1 VPAATVIV
9 RSVTTGAE
17 RKLETNSSGIYT
29 AYSLPVGQY
38 EIEVSLAGFKKSTR
52 SGIQLNVADQLAIN
66 FTLQVG
72 NAAESV
78 EVVASTPDIQTEKAD
93 VSHVVSEKQMTD
105 LAVNGRTFTLLQ
117 QLLPGASR
125 MTGDEGGTGFSSSK
139 GFSINGGRQDSTGFL
154 IDGVE
159 NTDMGNGVGLMTS
172 PGMETIGE
180 FKMQTANYS
189 AEYGTAGGANM
200 LVVTRSGTKDF
211 HGAAYEFLRNDALD
225 ARYFFAGDKPILRY
239 NNFGY
244 RIGGP
249 AFIPKLYNR
258 NRNKTFFFFAQE
270 WRRKRTQVPTWRP
283 LRLRICATG
292 ISPRKPCARG

>member
-1 VPAATVIV
+1 MSMSDGRRCALPFPILVFLCAAVSAGAQTTGVITGTVTDPTGAVAPGATVIV
-9 RSVTTGAE
+9 RSFTTGAE
-17 RKLETNSSGIYT
+17 RKLQTNSSGIYN

-38 EIEVSLAGFKKSTR
+38 EIEVTLAGFKKSTH
-52 SGIQLNVADQLAIN
+52 SGIQLNVADQLPIN

-72 NAAESV
+72 NATESV
-78 EVVASTPDIQTEKAD
+78 EVVASTPDVQTEKAD

-125 MTGDEGGTGFSSSK
+125 IVGDEGGTGFNSEK
-139 GFSINGGRQDSTGFL
+139 GFSINGGREDSTGFL

-172 PGMETIGE
+172 PGLETIGE

-200 LVVTRSGTKDF
+200 LVVTRTGTKI
-211 HGAAYEFLRNDALD
+211 R
-225 ARYFFAGDKPILRY
+225 
-239 NNFGY
+239 
-244 RIGGP
+244 
-249 AFIPKLYNR
+249 
-258 NRNKTFFFFAQE
+258 Q
-270 WRRKRTQVPTWRP
+270 
-283 LRLRICATG
+283 
-292 ISPRKPCARG
+292 PCP